1 MREGKEPIVPQIC
14 DPTIGLV
21 TVMIVLAQLSAH
33 GAMPQNAD
41 APVIRT
47 ADIGHG
53 IALHYVEE
61 GKGTPVIFVHGS
73 LSDGGDRAAPIRP
86 LSQTLSPDSTTAGNQ
101 LPASKPP
108 PLD

>member
-1 MREGKEPIVPQIC
+1 MRDGKEPIVPQIC
-14 DPTIGLV
+14 DTTIRLV
-21 TVMIVLAQLSAH
+21 AVMIVLALLSAH

-73 LSDGGDRAAPIRP
+73 LSDAGYRGEQPGPVAKHFQAALRRWP
-86 LSQTLSPDSTTAGNQ
+86 SPY
-101 LPASKPP
+101 P
-108 PLD
+108 

>member
-1 MREGKEPIVPQIC
+1 MVKRFANAGWKEAIVPQIC
-14 DPTIGLV
+14 GTTIRLV
-21 TVMIVLAQLSAH
+21 TVMIVLALLSAH
-33 GAMPQNAD
+33 SAMPQNAD

-73 LSDGGDRAAPIRP
+73 LSDGGYWAAQLRP
-86 LSQTLSPDSTTAGNQ
+86 FG
-101 LPASKPP
+101 KPYWCVAESRR
-108 PLD
+108 